1 MTDQEA
7 KQKELNDAYAV
18 LACLMGT
25 AIVAVVASTDGKK
38 AYPELRRLLGQIP
51 R

>member
-1 MTDQEA
+1 MTEA
-7 KQKELNDAYAV
+7 EQKELDDAYAV

-25 AIVAVVASTDGKK
+25 AIVAVVASTEGKS
-38 AYPELRRLLGQIP
+38 AYPELMKLLKQIP

>member
-1 MTDQEA
+1 MMHS
-7 KQKELNDAYAV
+7 AV

-25 AIVAVVASTDGKK
+25 AIVAIVASEDGKK
-38 AYPELRRLLGQIP
+38 AYPELIRLLGQIP